1 MSSFSTPLSG
11 LTAASDALDIVGNNL
26 ANLNTTG
33 YKDTT
38 ISFYDLLQQS
48 IAGGAVQIG
57 GGVSATHSETIFNQ
71 GSIQQTGGAFDA
83 AIQGNGFFVL
93 HDPGGATLYT
103 RAGNFTLDKNGN
115 LITGNGQFV
124 QGWSAVNGVINTNG
138 PTGDITIPE
147 NILQAPVATA
157 NFTLTGNLQANATVG
172 TTAATFSAPIQVFD
186 SLGQAHTLTV
196 TFTETKANTWNY
208 TVDIPGADL
217 TGGTPGTPS
226 QLATGT
232 LTFDGSGNLTAPAP
246 PGQIAIAA
254 KGLADGASDLNMNWN
269 LYDKNGAPQFTQYAQ
284 ASALSGATQDGTA
297 AAQVTQVALS
307 NGGGIF
313 VTYSDGTQLEIGQ
326 LALASIANPD
336 SLVAVGQSNYEIG
349 PDTTTPVVGTP
360 ATGGRGSIQGGALE
374 DSTVD
379 IAKEF
384 TNLIVY
390 QRSYQ
395 ANSKVISTLNQL
407 TQDLFSIQQ

>member
-38 ISFYDLLQQS
+38 VSFYDLLQQS
-48 IAGGAVQIG
+48 IAGGAVQLG

-83 AIQGNGFFVL
+83 AIDGNGFFVL
-93 HDPGGATLYT
+93 SNPGGATLYT
-103 RAGNFTLDKNGN
+103 RAGNFSLDKNGN
-115 LITGNGQFV
+115 LVTGNGQFV

-138 PTGDITIPE
+138 PVGDITIPE
-147 NILQAPVATA
+147 NSLQAPVATQ
-157 NFTLTGNLQANATVG
+157 NFSLTGNLQADATVG
-172 TTAATFSAPIQVFD
+172 TADATFSAPIQVYD
-186 SLGQAHTLTV
+186 SLGQSHTLTV
-196 TFTETKANTWNY
+196 TFTETASNTWNY

-217 TGGTPGTPS
+217 TAGKAGTPS

-232 LTFDGSGNLTAPAP
+232 LTFDTNGNLLTPAP

-254 KGLADGASDLNMNWN
+254 KGLSDGASDLNMNWN
-269 LYDKNGAPQFTQYAQ
+269 LYSSNGTPTLTQFAQ
-284 ASALSGATQDGTA
+284 SSALSGTNQDGSA
-297 AAQVTQVALS
+297 AAQVTQVALD

-313 VTYSDGTQLEIGQ
+313 VTYSDGTQLQIGQ
-326 LALASIANPD
+326 IALASVANPD

-349 PDTTTPVVGTP
+349 PDTSTPVIGTP
-360 ATGGRGSIQGGALE
+360 GTGNRGNIQGGALE

-379 IAKEF
+379 IATEF
-384 TNLIVY
+384 TSLIVY
-390 QRSYQ
+390 QNAYE
-395 ANSKVISTLNQL
+395 ANSKVISTLDQT
-407 TQDLFSIQQ
+407 TQALLAIQQ